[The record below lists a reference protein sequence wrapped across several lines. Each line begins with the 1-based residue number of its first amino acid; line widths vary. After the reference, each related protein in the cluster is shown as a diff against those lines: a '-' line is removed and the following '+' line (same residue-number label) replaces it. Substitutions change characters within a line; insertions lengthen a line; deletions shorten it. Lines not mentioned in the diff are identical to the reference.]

1 MKGADMKGW
10 FERIRAWS
18 RLVACCGALTV
29 LAGAAPCVAQPAW
42 KPERPVVLVV
52 PYSPG
57 GGVDTMARHLAKELQ
72 RKWGQSV
79 VVENM
84 PGADGLI
91 GTRRVTGAA
100 PDGHTLLV
108 QIPSL
113 TIIKHL
119 PGFKGPDP
127 VTQLAPVSTHAV
139 QSGVIVVH
147 PSVPATNMAELVRY
161 CKSGK
166 VACSFGTTENSAKLQ
181 AHQKELGL
189 ADSALLPVIQ
199 IGNASFGAAPGAPA
213 VASVGNADAMVD
225 LFNSA
230 ASKALLVKPEDA
242 SLHEAYYKA
251 FLGLNAAAGRST
263 NIKQL
268 GISKVAVN
276 LLGKNLSDQ
285 LRPSAA
291 DLTDF
296 GVTGAT
302 PTNVQGIAKAVII
315 GLNAFKLGLTN
326 MVIVPFM
333 LDDPHGAFAGGDA
346 AVATRAQQL
355 GTIFDAMMKK
365 AATIQDPAGGSKALS
380 ESLGWS
386 LAGDTP
392 KQAYNRNGWPD
403 GSPGNSNHIYCFGN
417 GFLKTGWFG
426 DVQTGTANGW
436 SAETGAVVP
445 GKTSAQ
451 TENEAVAAVL
461 YAVAKG
467 DAREVNNFARVPSL
481 AGVTNVVLL

>member
-1 MKGADMKGW
+1 MAVDDRLKNLRGSSRRDFLRWSAAVAAALGLERSRYLNVLGEHGGEALADVAAGLKRQKW
-10 FERIRAWS
+10 FHFNGGTGGLAWAQTLWPVPGVATSTNAAYAFHELGKAVKVAGTTKDLYYASQSPYQKLSAAKQVTCMVGGQNRAHTNTPP
-18 RLVACCGALTV
+18 L
-29 LAGAAPCVAQPAW
+29 LAGA
-42 KPERPVVLVV
+42 
-52 PYSPG
+52 
-57 GGVDTMARHLAKELQ
+57 GVDLLA
-72 RKWGQSV
+72 S
-79 VVENM
+79 
-84 PGADGLI
+84 I
-91 GTRRVTGAA
+91 AA
-100 PDGHTLLV
+100 
-108 QIPSL
+108 
-113 TIIKHL
+113 
-119 PGFKGPDP
+119 
-127 VTQLAPVSTHAV
+127 
-139 QSGVIVVH
+139 
-147 PSVPATNMAELVRY
+147 
-161 CKSGK
+161 
-166 VACSFGTTENSAKLQ
+166 
-181 AHQKELGL
+181 LGL